1 MQNHK
6 FIITGKVQGVY
17 YRKNIEANALTNNF
31 SGYVKNLEDGSVEA
45 CVTCD
50 VTKLDIFLDILQKG
64 SPNSIVEKV
73 EQYSCDEIFTGLFEI
88 RY

>member
-1 MQNHK
+1 MRNHK